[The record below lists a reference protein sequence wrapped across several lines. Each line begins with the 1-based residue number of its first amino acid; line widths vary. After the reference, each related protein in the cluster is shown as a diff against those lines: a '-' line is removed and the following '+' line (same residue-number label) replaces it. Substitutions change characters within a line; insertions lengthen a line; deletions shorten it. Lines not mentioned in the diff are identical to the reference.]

1 MSGPL
6 IVLTGLI
13 YLYVGG
19 EQLARGNVGA
29 CVMYLSYAA
38 ANVGAYMLVMK

>member
-13 YLYVGG
+13 YLYVGV
-19 EQLARGNVGA
+19 EQAFRGNVGA
-29 CVMYLSYAA
+29 SVMYFSYAM
-38 ANVGAYMLVMK
+38 ANAGAYLLVK